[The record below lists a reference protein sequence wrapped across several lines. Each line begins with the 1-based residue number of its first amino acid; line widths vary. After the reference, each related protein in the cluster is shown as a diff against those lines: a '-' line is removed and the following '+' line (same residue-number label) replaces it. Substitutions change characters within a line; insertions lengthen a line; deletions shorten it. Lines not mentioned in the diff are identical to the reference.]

1 MPDEAPNANTSQ
13 TIGKVTLGVLHLFVE
28 SSGGNLLIG
37 EGFIGSLTTERQS
50 HYLRYHRGANAE
62 TPKTRKISAGRKV

>member
-13 TIGKVTLGVLHLFVE
+13 AIGKVTLGVLHLFVE

-37 EGFIGSLTTERQS
+37 EGFIGSLKTERWS
-50 HYLRYHRGANAE
+50 
-62 TPKTRKISAGRKV
+62 P